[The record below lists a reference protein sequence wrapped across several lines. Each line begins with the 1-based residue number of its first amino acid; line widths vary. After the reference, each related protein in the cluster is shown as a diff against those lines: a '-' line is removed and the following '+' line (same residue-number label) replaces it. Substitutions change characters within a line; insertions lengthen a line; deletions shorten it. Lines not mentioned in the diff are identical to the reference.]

1 MDPTTP
7 PTPEMPCAYSKFIIY
22 TLQIALPSDP
32 GQAKMYAII
41 EYCILFS
48 WPLVADSVRVEENS
62 ASMSKPSTRKNANE
76 RPEAEKVPTLVAK
89 QFSVR
94 SSSQV
99 TT

>member
-1 MDPTTP
+1 
-7 PTPEMPCAYSKFIIY
+7 MPCAYSKFIIY

-76 RPEAEKVPTLVAK
+76 RPEARE
-89 QFSVR
+89 
-94 SSSQV
+94 SSDPRGEAILGEV
-99 TT
+99 FKPGDHLAARIAA